1 MQLVQAKA
9 AHIGGASGAQ
19 SVPGAQRAPEAQ
31 KAVPG
36 AQPSVP
42 ELPDYAGWSTQD
54 VLRDLLCRVFPRRIA
69 LVSSFGTESAVLL
82 HLVAGLDPAAPV
94 VFLDTGKLFPE
105 TLAYRDALVE
115 RLGLRD
121 VRAVGPSAAT
131 LAVAD
136 PAGTLW
142 ESDPDVCCWH
152 RKVEPLDEA
161 LADFPAWITGRKRF
175 QGGMRGALPLI
186 EREPDGRV
194 KVNPLVSWSA
204 DDLRRYMDEHALP
217 RHPLEARGFRSIGC
231 VPCTR
236 ATAPGEDPRAGRW
249 AGRGKSECGIH
260 LAHAPEAAPIPATNN
275 GSHA

>member
-1 MQLVQAKA
+1 M
-9 AHIGGASGAQ
+9 
-19 SVPGAQRAPEAQ
+19 
-31 KAVPG
+31 
-36 AQPSVP
+36 
-42 ELPDYAGWSTQD
+42 
-54 VLRDLLCRVFPRRIA
+54 
-69 LVSSFGTESAVLL
+69 
-82 HLVAGLDPAAPV
+82 
-94 VFLDTGKLFPE
+94 FLDTGKLFPE

-121 VRAVGPSAAT
+121 VRSVGPSAAT
-131 LAVAD
+131 LAAAD

-142 ESDPDVCCWH
+142 QSDPDVCCWH

-161 LADFPAWITGRKRF
+161 LAGFPAWITGRNRF

-204 DDLRRYMDEHALP
+204 DDLRRYMDEHGLP

-249 AGRGKSECGIH
+249 AGRGKTECGIH
-260 LAHAPEAAPIPATNN
+260 LAHAPEAAPTPAETH